1 MARAQYPPGSNHVQH
16 RSPFDP
22 GERWFSAK
30 WSWFVATY
38 EARHQ
43 AGQARGDGS
52 LGPVSRADHPV
63 ATWYNRRGIQQE
75 AQAADLDLGSVR
87 YTQVCAYAKNK
98 ACAPRSPRRRER
110 FTPSWPPLSPSS
122 LTWRGAFFVQR
133 IVHPPYA
140 AHNSSANDF
149 HRTELFSHGI
159 RLNPL
164 FPSSSLVAWWIDTSW
179 GLLLSLLTRIYLHFD
194 FNCWYPSSLY
204 TGYVRSNKN

>member
-1 MARAQYPPGSNHVQH
+1 MELVRRDVRGSTPGWASSRGRFFGPCFTSRPPSRDVIQPERYTARS
-16 RSPFDP
+16 
-22 GERWFSAK
+22 
-30 WSWFVATY
+30 T
-38 EARHQ
+38 
-43 AGQARGDGS
+43 
-52 LGPVSRADHPV
+52 
-63 ATWYNRRGIQQE
+63 NRR
-75 AQAADLDLGSVR
+75 LRFRLGTI

-140 AHNSSANDF
+140 AHNSSANNF

-164 FPSSSLVAWWIDTSW
+164 FSSSSLVAWWIDTSW

>member
-1 MARAQYPPGSNHVQH
+1 MASAQYPPGSNHVQH

-87 YTQVCAYAKNK
+87 YIHKFARTRKTRLVRLD
-98 ACAPRSPRRRER
+98 PRVDESVLLPRGLPSLPPAWRDAGR
-110 FTPSWPPLSPSS
+110 FLSNESS
-122 LTWRGAFFVQR
+122 IHHMPRT
-133 IVHPPYA
+133 I
-140 AHNSSANDF
+140 
-149 HRTELFSHGI
+149 HRPTIFIGRNCLATE
-159 RLNPL
+159 
-164 FPSSSLVAWWIDTSW
+164 
-179 GLLLSLLTRIYLHFD
+179 
-194 FNCWYPSSLY
+194 
-204 TGYVRSNKN
+204 